1 MPSVN
6 SSHRPDLNPGPGPG
20 PGPRVSLREG
30 AARIPPEQVGD
41 LHTCDRSPAFKMAGD
56 TAAFALAS
64 VVAVLAWNSGSYLLV
79 AAALLVAGHFGHIVP
94 LMFHDA
100 SHGTLHPVK
109 WMNEAL
115 GFFLGLVT
123 LVPLTAY
130 RHAHALHHR
139 YPGTER
145 DPELWPYTMPGTPR
159 SVRIACVPVEIVLGS
174 IFTPILFLRA
184 VLMADDLSPDQKRRI
199 RIEYAIAVLYWGL
212 AVISAAMLGLWT
224 PFLVGVVAPWMVAG
238 MFQTV
243 NKYVEHMGMLGS
255 GILDSTRSV
264 LDNRL
269 PGRMLSAS
277 MQHVDHH
284 GAHHLYAKIP
294 HYHLPQATPL
304 VMTEEAETASL
315 YPSYFS
321 AFVAMLRTLGDP
333 RVGAQWIAEGSDT
346 PDAWDSRGETDSERH
361 DSRDA
366 HSREQVTNQRI

>member
-1 MPSVN
+1 MQSA
-6 SSHRPDLNPGPGPG
+6 SSTHRAGPGSHS
-20 PGPRVSLREG
+20 SLREG
-30 AARIPPEQVGD
+30 ASRIPPEQVGA

-56 TAAFALAS
+56 TAAFASAS
-64 VVAVLAWNSGSYLLV
+64 VVAVLAWNSGSYVLV

-109 WMNEAL
+109 WVIEAL
-115 GFFLGLVT
+115 GFFLGVVT

-139 YPGTER
+139 HPGTER
-145 DPELWPYTMPGTPR
+145 DPELWPYTSPDTPR
-159 SVRIACVPVEIVLGS
+159 SVRIACVPLEVVLGS
-174 IFTPILFLRA
+174 IFTPILFLRS
-184 VLMADDLSPDQKRRI
+184 VLIADDLSPDQKRRI
-199 RIEYAIAVLYWGL
+199 RIEYAVAVLYWGL
-212 AVISAAMLGLWT
+212 AANSAAMRGLWI

-255 GILDSTRSV
+255 GVLDSTRSV
-264 LDNRL
+264 FDSRL
-269 PGRMLSAS
+269 AGRMLSTS

-304 VMTEEAETASL
+304 VMTEEAATETL

-321 AFVAMLRTLGDP
+321 AFVAMVRTLGNP
-333 RVGAQWIAEGSDT
+333 RVGSQWIAAESD
-346 PDAWDSRGETDSERH
+346 DSESWDSCGDTDIERR
-361 DSRDA
+361 DSRDL
-366 HSREQVTNQRI
+366 HSREQVANQRI